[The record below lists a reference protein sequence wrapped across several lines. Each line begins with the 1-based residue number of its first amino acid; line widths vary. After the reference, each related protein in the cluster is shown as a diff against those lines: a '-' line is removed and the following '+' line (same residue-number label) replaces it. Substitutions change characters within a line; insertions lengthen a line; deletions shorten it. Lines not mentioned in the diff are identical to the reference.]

1 MDKNSIDYSLYLV
14 TDRELMTAKTLEE
27 AVTQAILG
35 GCGVVQL
42 REKNCSAREFFQLAI
57 KVKDVCRKFHVPLII
72 NDRADIA
79 LAADCDGVHVGQ
91 SDLPADYVRKVI
103 GENKILGVSVSSVDK
118 AVEAKKN
125 GADYIGVGALFPTS
139 TKNNTN
145 SVSPKQIA
153 EIKKAVDI
161 PVVAIGGIKKNNIS
175 ALRGTKIDG
184 VAVVSAVIAQN
195 DIKKAAEELK
205 TAWRDIND

>member
-1 MDKNSIDYSLYLV
+1 MWLS
-14 TDRELMTAKTLEE
+14 
-27 AVTQAILG
+27 
-35 GCGVVQL
+35 C
-42 REKNCSAREFFQLAI
+42 
-57 KVKDVCRKFHVPLII
+57 
-72 NDRADIA
+72 
-79 LAADCDGVHVGQ
+79 
-91 SDLPADYVRKVI
+91 
-103 GENKILGVSVSSVDK
+103 VDK